1 MKIPIA
7 YELNGRRRFLLVQDG
22 ETISVGRAGACSIQL
37 AGEAVQEVELTAQFV
52 NGCQFV
58 VVHPANGGVTYAQP
72 LPWKLTLGGNDLE
85 MLRPAKAAPGM
96 AGKVGRELILQG
108 LTAGETRLV
117 LPPEQP
123 LLLGASQDCDVVI
136 PDAGCPAVLLAL
148 WATAGGKVS
157 VQVLDDS
164 AVVGWVGR
172 AGEAEAELEL
182 PLSLSIGGRVL
193 LIRSGEAGAKP
204 HPVAKATVPAAAS
217 VAAPKASSILAK
229 NSEYAPKIVAR
240 QGSPSGSEEG
250 GGHFVPKAD
259 QPGRPALQAPPAL
272 GSPIPLPRPAGRAAP
287 EEMPL
292 IPEPPLNVPKPYS
305 PTVFLLFSWL
315 LVILMFAVALVPGQG
330 LLTPEQIKQLWYAA
344 GGTLMLTLVLGL
356 GVLLK

>member
-1 MKIPIA
+1 MKIPVA
-7 YELNGRRRFLLVQDG
+7 YELNGRRCFLLVQDG
-22 ETISVGRAGACSIQL
+22 ETISVGCGAACSIQL
-37 AGEAVQEVELTAQFV
+37 VGEAMQEVELTAQFV

-72 LPWKLTLGGNDLE
+72 LPWKLALGGNDLE
-85 MLRPAKAAPGM
+85 MLRPAKASPGM
-96 AGKVGRELILQG
+96 AGKGGRELILQG

-117 LPPEQP
+117 LLPEQP

-148 WATAGGKVS
+148 WAAAGGKVS

-164 AVVGWVGR
+164 TLVGWLGR

-182 PLSLSIGGRVL
+182 PVSLSIGGRVL
-193 LIRSGEAGAKP
+193 LIRSGEAAATS
-204 HPVAKATVPAAAS
+204 HPVAKAMVPAAA
-217 VAAPKASSILAK
+217 VAAPNVPSILAK

-240 QGSPSGSEEG
+240 QAKPAEGKEG
-250 GGHFVPKAD
+250 GEKEDP
-259 QPGRPALQAPPAL
+259 PGRPALQSPPAL
-272 GSPIPLPRPAGRAAP
+272 SSPKPLPRPAGRAGQ
-287 EEMPL
+287 EEIPL
-292 IPEPPLNVPKPYS
+292 IPDPLLNAPKPYT

-315 LVILMFAVALVPGQG
+315 LVMLMFAVAFVPQRGV
-330 LLTPEQIKQLWYAA
+330 LTPEQLMQLWYVA
-344 GGTLMLTLVLGL
+344 GGTLMLTLLLGL